1 MLAIVISHACTLE
14 ARDVPVPR
22 CEPGQVLV
30 RVRATAVNRAD
41 LLQVAGK
48 YPVPPGAPADIPGLE
63 FAGEIAGVGPGVGGW
78 RAGDRVMG
86 IVGGGAYA
94 EYVAVHQGVLIPIP
108 DNLDFVAAAAF
119 PEAFIT
125 AHDALITQGA
135 LLPGESVLIH
145 AVGSGVGLAAV
156 QVASWRG
163 AVAFGTT
170 RTADKLGAARRL
182 GMRDGIAV
190 GDDLSAIAVAAR
202 EWCGDGGVAVVLD
215 LVGGAYVPAGLE
227 VLGMHG
233 RLILVGTLAGN
244 RADVRLDRILRKRL
258 TVRGTVLRARSDAE
272 KAVAT
277 QVFAA
282 DLLEPIGDGRLV
294 APVHQVLPLAA
305 AAEAHAIVAADAN
318 TGKVVL
324 AVS

>member
-1 MLAIVISHACTLE
+1 MLAIVISPAGTLE
-14 ARDVPVPR
+14 QRDVARPH
-22 CEPGQVLV
+22 CGPGQVLV

-41 LLQVAGK
+41 LLQVAGR
-48 YPVPPGAPADIPGLE
+48 YPVPEGVPADIPGLE
-63 FAGEIAGVGPGVGGW
+63 FAGEIAEAGPGVAEW

-94 EYVAVHQGVLIPIP
+94 EFVVVHHGALVAIPP
-108 DNLDFVAAAAF
+108 GLTFDAAAAF

-125 AHDALITQGA
+125 AHDALISQAA
-135 LLPGESVLIH
+135 LQPGESVLIH

-170 RTADKLGAARRL
+170 RTAAKLEAARGL
-182 GMRDGIAV
+182 GLRDGVAVHGDLATIAA
-190 GDDLSAIAVAAR
+190 GAR
-202 EWCGDGGVAVVLD
+202 AWCGDAGMDVVLD
-215 LVGGAYVPAGLE
+215 LVGGAYVAVGIE

-233 RLILVGTLAGN
+233 RLILVGTIAGN
-244 RADVRLDRILRKRL
+244 RAELRLDRMLRKRL
-258 TVRGTVLRARSDAE
+258 TVRGTVLRARTDEE
-272 KAVAT
+272 KAAAT
-277 QVFAA
+277 RAFAA
-282 DLLEPIGDGRLV
+282 DLLEPIAAGRVV
-294 APVHQVLPLAA
+294 APVHAVVPLPA
-305 AAEAHAIVAADAN
+305 AAEAHRMVADDAN